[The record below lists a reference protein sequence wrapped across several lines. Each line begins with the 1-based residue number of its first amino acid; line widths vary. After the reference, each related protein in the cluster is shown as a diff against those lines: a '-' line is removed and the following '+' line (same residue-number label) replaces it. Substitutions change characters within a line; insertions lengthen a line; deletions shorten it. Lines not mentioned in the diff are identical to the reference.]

1 MVAAALLP
9 TMEVAAQ
16 NGEKVVLDS
25 LIYISGPH
33 TECVSDEDFRLVPY
47 EGTELRAG
55 FITDCFSVISG
66 GPVELDPPSACCPRS
81 ISSP

>member
-16 NGEKVVLDS
+16 NGKKVVLDS
-25 LIYISGPH
+25 LMYISGPR
-33 TECVSDEDFRLVPY
+33 TWYVYDEDFHQESY

-55 FITDCFSVISG
+55 FITDLQ
-66 GPVELDPPSACCPRS
+66 PQRTAHHRTRRQTPALY
-81 ISSP
+81 